1 MYVVIMAGGG
11 GTRLWPLSR
20 PERPKPFL
28 PLLGEQSLLQRTVAR
43 LLDGPE
49 LGLTGADITVV
60 TDRRYAVM
68 VHEQVP
74 NVRVLGEPLGRNTA
88 AAIALA
94 TTAIERADDDVMAV
108 LPADH
113 HLAPDRE
120 AEFRRVL
127 LDADRELAN
136 GAFEIDEPLV
146 TLGVRPTRAATEFGY
161 LLPDES
167 QRHGPETGH
176 RLVAYKLRA
185 FEEKPALGRANELY
199 ATYGV
204 AWNAGMFLWRRHAI
218 REALGR
224 YTSLLTMIGTATHS
238 PAALESAYDRLT
250 PISIDHAVMEGAASD
265 GRVVMGALDVGWS
278 DLGNWTSLLEALAG
292 PDAGSGRVV
301 PPGES
306 LELGDGDLA
315 VRSIDGRLV
324 LERGPSGT
332 MASELPMAH
341 LADAHPHAAVVE
353 ALLDR
358 VHAQESRT

>member
-28 PLLGEQSLLQRTVAR
+28 PLLGDTSLLQRTVSR
-43 LLDGPE
+43 LLEGTE
-49 LGLTGADITVV
+49 LGLSGSDITVV

-68 VHEQVP
+68 VREQLP
-74 NVRVLGEPLGRNTA
+74 DVRVLGEPLGRNTA

-94 TTAIERADDDVMAV
+94 ATSIERPDDEVMAV

-113 HLAPDRE
+113 HMDPARE
-120 AEFRRVL
+120 GDFRAVLKDAE
-127 LDADRELAN
+127 RELAH
-136 GAFEIDEPLV
+136 GAFDIEDPLV
-146 TLGVRPTRAATEFGY
+146 TLGVRPARPAVEFGY
-161 LLPDES
+161 LIPDETFR
-167 QRHGPETGH
+167 QGPETGMH
-176 RLVAYKLRA
+176 LVAYKLRA
-185 FEEKPALGRANELY
+185 FEEKPPLARASELY

-204 AWNAGMFLWRRHAI
+204 AWNAGMFLWRRRAI
-218 REALGR
+218 IEALGR

-278 DLGNWTSLLEALAG
+278 DLGNWTSLLEALGGPGAG
-292 PDAGSGRVV
+292 TGRVV
-301 PPGES
+301 PPGET
-306 LELGDGDLA
+306 LELAPGDLA
-315 VRSIDGRLV
+315 IRSIDGHLV
-324 LERGPSGT
+324 LERGPGGT

-341 LADAHPHAAVVE
+341 LAAAEAQATAIE
-353 ALLDR
+353 ALLER
-358 VHAQESRT
+358 VHAQEVRA